1 MAREKGMGNLQRE
14 KGGRWTARI
23 GVDGRRIA
31 RSARTRNKAAAE
43 KLLERMLAPLGR
55 GAGAVPL
62 SEAWSAYERSP
73 GRREQSAATLASK
86 RVIWVRFAEWLDAVH
101 PEITAVEGLT
111 AEAAAEYVRVFR
123 IGRAAGTV
131 NNTVCT
137 LREIWRCVA
146 GRGNGREGELVGGGV
161 GELGRVGVGAGDPWA
176 GVRLLPDDSHARRSF
191 ELEELERIM
200 AAAGRAGREWRMLF
214 AVGMHTGLRLGDCCL
229 LSWKEADLERGLI
242 QVVPRKTKRFAGGR
256 PVTIPIHP
264 ALAVLLAEAAA
275 SSGNQSPDQTGNRAN
290 EQGEGYAMPQLAGW
304 YLHERWRV
312 SKGLGEIFAEA
323 GIRTSVTLAGR
334 ARATPDATFHSL
346 RHTFV
351 SFAANAGVP
360 LPVVGA
366 IVGHTSTAMTRHY
379 YHESEDA
386 LRRAVAAVPEI
397 GGEPE
402 SGESDTPQGKIP
414 PPILPRQAQSSIDA
428 TQHGATG
435 QDPSKRLKRLAK
447 CLKQGLITQDEY
459 AAQRAAIIASI

>member
-31 RSARTRNKAAAE
+31 RSARTRNRAAAE

-62 SEAWSAYERSP
+62 SEAWNAYERSP
-73 GRREQSAATLASK
+73 GRREQSAVTLASK

-101 PEITAVEGLT
+101 PEITTVEGLT

-146 GRGNGREGELVGGGV
+146 ERGKW
-161 GELGRVGVGAGDPWA
+161 RVDGLDPWA

-191 ELEELERIM
+191 ELDELKRIV
-200 AAAGRAGREWRMLF
+200 AAADRAGREWRLLF

-264 ALAVLLAEAAA
+264 ALAELLAEAAA
-275 SSGNQSPDQTGNRAN
+275 SSGNQSPDQTGKGTDG
-290 EQGEGYAMPQLAGW
+290 QGDGYVMPLLAGW

-323 GIRTSVTLAGR
+323 GIQTSVTLVGR

-379 YHESEDA
+379 YHESEEA

-397 GGEPE
+397 GGEGANVVHPAAGEPPTPRGEHAAARSE
-402 SGESDTPQGKIP
+402 SSPCRTGGPATVPTKSGQGVRSAP
-414 PPILPRQAQSSIDA
+414 PAV
-428 TQHGATG
+428 
-435 QDPSKRLKRLAK
+435 RLKRLTK
-447 CLKQGLITQDEY
+447 CLKQGLITQEEY
-459 AAQRAAIIASI
+459 AEQRAAIIASI